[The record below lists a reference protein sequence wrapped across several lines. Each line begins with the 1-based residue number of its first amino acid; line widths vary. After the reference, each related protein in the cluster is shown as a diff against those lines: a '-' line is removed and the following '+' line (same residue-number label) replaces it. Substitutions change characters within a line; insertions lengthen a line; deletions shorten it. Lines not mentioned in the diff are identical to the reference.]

1 MACRVDSDVPDALV
15 GDCNRLRQVAVNLVS
30 KAIKFSESLPILQD
44 TPERKLAREA
54 LRRAH
59 DEFGHLHP
67 VHGHTPVRRPL
78 GDDVPLWLTGQWL
91 GRRAWP
97 LHSMARQTVTR
108 RTEPPQT

>member
-67 VHGHTPVRRPL
+67 VL
-78 GDDVPLWLTGQWL
+78 
-91 GRRAWP
+91 
-97 LHSMARQTVTR
+97 TVTLR
-108 RTEPPQT
+108 CDGRWETTCPSG